1 MTTETKPYA
10 VIDVADVLLK
20 SSSGLG
26 KALSPMALN
35 KLAYIAHGWHLG
47 LTKMPLFYENV
58 EAWKYGPVIPVLYR
72 ITKGYGRS
80 DIPPNFLGEGPNPRV
95 SQSDAEYIASVA
107 SAYQSYSAID
117 LSAMTHAPGTPWTK
131 IYAGE
136 HTGTVIPNDL
146 IAQHYQNLSN
156 ERPSETA

>member
-10 VIDVADVLLK
+10 VTDVADALLK
-20 SSSGLG
+20 SSSDLG

-47 LTKMPLFYENV
+47 LTQMPLFREGV

-72 ITKGYGRS
+72 ITKECGRS

-107 SAYQSYSAID
+107 SAYRGYSAID

-131 IYAGE
+131 IYTSE
-136 HTGTVIPNDL
+136 RTGATIPNDL
-146 IAQHYQNLSN
+146 IAQHYRSLSN
-156 ERPSETA
+156 AR